1 VAITS
6 TTPPRCRP
14 YVIHNTKYIF
24 CSTLTLKQVIQDAY
38 TLQKLAQSYDI
49 AQFLN
54 KTSATDD
61 SHLSDIAI
69 LAGNISQALDE
80 MVRSSPHG
88 KTIKDGDAK
97 PKRSTSPTTIAGS
110 PKRCY
115 KCGVT
120 ETPRWRRS
128 SSGCPRLCNFCSL
141 VGTKRASRRCS
152 RSKVASVST
161 RHCSPC

>member
-1 VAITS
+1 MQTV
-6 TTPPRCRP
+6 
-14 YVIHNTKYIF
+14 
-24 CSTLTLKQVIQDAY
+24 LQDAH

-54 KTSATDD
+54 QTSATNNRD
-61 SHLSDIAI
+61 LSAIAT

-80 MVRSSPHG
+80 IVGCLPHG
-88 KTIKDGDAK
+88 QAINDTDTK
-97 PKRSTSPTTIAGS
+97 PKRSRSPLANTAS

-128 SSGCPRLCNFCSL
+128 SPDCPRFCNVCSL
-141 VGTKRASRRCS
+141 VESKRAKRKDSEL
-152 RSKVASVST
+152 KGASAST
-161 RHCSPC
+161 RFSWPC